1 MMTLYYVAE
10 STDIDLILILKVE
23 IGKKSGIKLYYT
35 FIGAPHHNT
44 KPNLAQLI
52 AFRMFYQ
59 FLSASR
65 TFGPYLGIDY

>member
-1 MMTLYYVAE
+1 MALYYAVE
-10 STDIDLILILKVE
+10 TTDIDLSFIRKVE
-23 IGKKSGIKLYYT
+23 IGKKSGNKSYYT